1 MAHTLETVLKQ
12 LGDEA
17 QLVGGRI
24 VVFRDGKHTDV
35 GGIGMA
41 DAVFSLTE
49 AGKALLEDAPA
60 PKAAKADK
68 KATGLKAEAAPA
80 APVVPEDLDFGD
92 LA

>member
-24 VVFRDGKHTDV
+24 IVFRDGKHTDV
-35 GGIGMA
+35 GGIGMS

-60 PKAAKADK
+60 PKADKKADK
-68 KATGLKAEAAPA
+68 KTSGLKAEVAPA
-80 APVVPEDLDFGD
+80 NLEDLDLGD